1 MCRLIQNV
9 PELLRTSEISLA
21 PSRGRILYAI
31 YGNSTCVINH
41 IVVTAIDKRYRNY
54 YVSTLFWGLT
64 STGIS
69 LGPREYSLVT
79 HSMILAL
86 EPLLFKIFEALMPLG
101 AIFEVKTR
109 FTVYVSVTNFGID
122 VLISLLGISDRQPLA
137 LLLALL
143 AFISSWLFGQQL
155 AARFYWQ
162 PAAST

>member
-1 MCRLIQNV
+1 
-9 PELLRTSEISLA
+9 
-21 PSRGRILYAI
+21 
-31 YGNSTCVINH
+31 
-41 IVVTAIDKRYRNY
+41 
-54 YVSTLFWGLT
+54 
-64 STGIS
+64 
-69 LGPREYSLVT
+69 
-79 HSMILAL
+79 MILAL

-101 AIFEVKTR
+101 AIFEVKTH

-143 AFISSWLFGQQL
+143 AFISSWFFGQQL